1 MERPCLRSAPFKKI
15 LIANRGEI
23 ALRILCACKDLGIA
37 TVAVYSEADRYGLP
51 VRFADEA
58 ICIGPAKSA
67 RSYLDI
73 PSIISAAEITNVDA
87 IHPGYGFLSENARF
101 AEVCETS
108 GIKFIGP
115 KPDVIH
121 QMGLKEHARA
131 MMRDAGVP
139 ILPGSE
145 GVIKTEQEAL
155 DTAGAIGYP
164 VIVKASAGGGG
175 RGMRVVIGPSELP
188 ALLVQAQQEAGAAFA
203 CPDVY
208 IEKFIRGPRHIEFQV
223 LADHHG
229 NVAIL
234 GERECSIQ
242 RRHQKLLE
250 ESPSPALQ
258 PDVRCRVSEKL
269 RDAMRAVRYTNAG
282 TVEFLMDEAGNLYFI
297 EVNARIQ
304 VEHPVTEMTTGVDLV
319 KSQILVAAGE
329 TLPQI
334 LGGPVKPQG
343 HAIECRINAENPQTF
358 APSPGRITGLN
369 LPGGIGVRVDTAA
382 YSDCVIPPYYDSLL
396 AKLIVH
402 GRDRTEAIERMKRA
416 LDMFIV
422 EGIYTS
428 IPLHKRILADAD
440 FVAGKFDT
448 NFIQRF
454 LPPEKPGR
462 NGG

>member
-1 MERPCLRSAPFKKI
+1 LRSAPFKKI

-23 ALRILCACKDLGIA
+23 ALRVICACKDLGIS
-37 TVAVYSEADRYGLP
+37 TVAVYSEADRYSLP

-73 PSIISAAEITNVDA
+73 PSIISAAEITDAEA

-101 AEVCETS
+101 ADVCHQS
-108 GIKFIGP
+108 GLKFIGP
-115 KPDVIH
+115 QPDVI
-121 QMGLKEHARA
+121 QLMGVKERARA
-131 MMRDAGVP
+131 LMRDAGVP

-145 GVIKTEQEAL
+145 GVIKTEEEAL
-155 DTAGAIGYP
+155 ATAEAIGYP

-175 RGMRVVIGPSELP
+175 RGMRVVNSAAELP
-188 ALLVQAQQEAGAAFA
+188 ALVVQAQQEAGAAFA

-208 IEKFIRGPRHIEFQV
+208 IEKFLRGPRHIEFQV
-223 LADHHG
+223 LADQHG
-229 NVAIL
+229 NVEIL

-250 ESPSPALQ
+250 ESPSPALK
-258 PDVRCRVSEKL
+258 PEVRCRVSEKL
-269 RDAMRAVRYTNAG
+269 REAIRAVGYTNAG
-282 TVEFLMDEAGNLYFI
+282 TVEFLMDETGSLYFI

-304 VEHPVTEMTTGVDLV
+304 VEHPVTEMVTGVDLV
-319 KSQILVAAGE
+319 KSQILIAAGE
-329 TLPQI
+329 RLPDI

-343 HAIECRINAENPQTF
+343 HAIECRINAENPETF
-358 APSPGRITGLN
+358 APSPGRITALN

-382 YSDCVIPPYYDSLL
+382 FTDYVIPPYYDSLV

-402 GRDRTEAIERMKRA
+402 GRDRAEAIYRMKRA
-416 LDMFIV
+416 LDLFIV
-422 EGIYTS
+422 EGIHTS

-440 FVAGKFDT
+440 FAAGKFDT

-454 LPPEKPGR
+454 MPREKQPVH
-462 NGG
+462 

>member
-1 MERPCLRSAPFKKI
+1 MERRCLPSAPFRKL

-23 ALRILCACKDLGIA
+23 ALRIICACKDLGIA
-37 TVAVYSEADRYGLP
+37 TVAVYSEADRYSLP

-58 ICIGPAKSA
+58 ICIGPAKSS

-101 AEVCETS
+101 AQVCDAS
-108 GIKFIGP
+108 GLKFIGP
-115 KPDVIH
+115 TPDVIH
-121 QMGLKEHARA
+121 SMGVKERARA

-139 ILPGSE
+139 ILPGSD
-145 GVIKTEQEAL
+145 GVIKTDEEAL
-155 DTAGAIGYP
+155 ATAEAIGYP

-175 RGMRVVIGPSELP
+175 RGMRVVNGASELP
-188 ALLVQAQQEAGAAFA
+188 ALLTQAQQEAGAAFN

-250 ESPSPALQ
+250 ESPSPVLKA
-258 PDVRCRVSEKL
+258 DVRCRVSEKL
-269 RDAMRAVRYTNAG
+269 RDAMQAVGYTNAG
-282 TVEFLMDEAGNLYFI
+282 TVEFLMDESGNLFFI

-304 VEHPVTEMTTGVDLV
+304 VEHPVTEMVTGVDIV

-329 TLPQI
+329 PLPKI
-334 LGGPVKPQG
+334 LEGPVRPQG
-343 HAIECRINAENPQTF
+343 HAIECRINAENPETF
-358 APSPGRITGLN
+358 APSPGRITALN

-382 YSDCVIPPYYDSLL
+382 FSDCVIPPYYDSLV
-396 AKLIVH
+396 AKLIAH
-402 GRDRTEAIERMKRA
+402 GHDRAEAIDRMNRA
-416 LDMFIV
+416 LDLFIV

-428 IPLHKRILADAD
+428 IPLHKRILADPDFLAGRFDTD
-440 FVAGKFDT
+440 FV
-448 NFIQRF
+448 QRF
-454 LPPEKPGR
+454 LPPGR
-462 NGG
+462 NGS